1 MAGQIRIRQ
10 VQLLYEQAPL
20 DIIANLLV
28 APLMVAATWNALP
41 HTALLIWLALL
52 ETTVIARLGLAIA
65 FRSWLNPVFAIEH
78 WANVYVATCVASGIC
93 WGGSIVLLNLSP
105 SLIYDTLIALVLGGM
120 LMGGVLTMSSELV
133 AYVAYAL
140 PLALPPVSWL
150 LAQDDPLRGTMGTT
164 GVLYLLLALIT
175 AYRYH
180 RMLIRSLKLGLEN
193 LNVARSLASAKEK
206 TEEINRQLA
215 DQQTA
220 LRDSVE
226 ALRELY
232 QVIST
237 PRRRASEQIHAMLAM
252 GCQRFAVS
260 TGTLCHVIGERC
272 EITQTIPPDG
282 DIPQGDVLALGD
294 TYCRDTLRV
303 PQPIGIEH
311 ASAGPWRQHPCFRKY
326 QLEVYLGAPVRVGE
340 ELYGTLSFSDRRPRL
355 TPFTAVDRELIQLM
369 AQWVGG
375 VLAQERMA
383 EASQRQQTLLSHA
396 SRLNTL
402 GEMASSLVHEI
413 NQPVTAITLY
423 AEACLARMKHQ
434 SIDLDEVRD
443 TIEKIAG
450 QSARANA
457 IIQRIRRFARRGK
470 THHTVVQIRALLEEV
485 ADFLNLEARRHAI
498 RITYDTAPNLPS
510 VLADPLQI
518 QQVILNLVRNAVD
531 AIDGSEDQRTII
543 ISARHEQEQ
552 ETVEIQ
558 VQDTGPGLKPDI
570 LGQLLHPFFTTK
582 PEGLGL
588 GLPISQAIVE
598 AHGGR
603 LWVTSNRGPGVTF
616 HFTLPVAAPTFT
628 PESVAQSE
636 LSVEP
641 ASTR

>member
-1 MAGQIRIRQ
+1 MAGQIRIQQ

-28 APLMVAATWNALP
+28 APLLVVATWNALP
-41 HTALLIWLALL
+41 QTALLIWLALL
-52 ETTVIARLGLAIA
+52 ETTVMARLGLTIA
-65 FRSWLNPVFAIEH
+65 FRRCSDATCAIEC
-78 WANVYVATCVASGIC
+78 WSIAYIVTCAASGIC

-105 SLIYDTLIALVLGGM
+105 ALVYDTLIALVLGGM

-140 PLALPPVSWL
+140 PLALPPVTWL
-150 LAQDDPLRGTMGTT
+150 LVQDDPLRGTMGST
-164 GVLYLLLALIT
+164 GILYLLLALIT

-180 RMLIRSLKLGLEN
+180 HTLIRSLRLGLEN
-193 LNVARSLASAKEK
+193 LSVARSLAGAKEK

-215 DQQTA
+215 EQQTA

-237 PRRRASEQIHAMLAM
+237 PRRRASEKIQAMLAM

-260 TGTLCHVIGERC
+260 TGTLCHIVGERC
-272 EITQTIPPDG
+272 EITQTIPSDG
-282 DIPQGDVLALGD
+282 EIPQGEVLALAD
-294 TYCRDTLRV
+294 TYCRDTLHV
-303 PQPIGIEH
+303 PQPIGFEH

-326 QLEVYLGAPVRVGE
+326 QLEVYLGTPVRVGE
-340 ELYGTLSFSDRRPRL
+340 ELFGTLSFSDRKPRSTL
-355 TPFTAVDRELIQLM
+355 FTVVDRELIQLM

-383 EASQRQQTLLSHA
+383 EASQRQQTLLAHA

-413 NQPVTAITLY
+413 NQPVTAIALY
-423 AEACLARMKHQ
+423 AEACLARLAHQ
-434 SIDLDEVRD
+434 SVEPAELRD
-443 TIEKIAG
+443 TLEKIAA
-450 QSARANA
+450 QSARANT
-457 IIQRIRRFARRGK
+457 IIQRIRHFARRGK
-470 THHTVVQIRALLEEV
+470 THHTVVQIRELLEEV

-498 RITYDTAPNLPS
+498 RITYDTAEDLPP

-518 QQVILNLVRNAVD
+518 QQVIINLVRNAVD
-531 AIDGSEDQRTII
+531 AIDGREDPRTIV
-543 ISARHEQEQ
+543 ISARHEQE
-552 ETVEIQ
+552 TVELT
-558 VQDTGPGLKPDI
+558 VQDTGSGLKPDI

-603 LWVTSNRGPGVTF
+603 LWVTSNHGPGVTF
-616 HFTLPVAAPTFT
+616 HFTLPVAPPAAAP
-628 PESVAQSE
+628 EYVVQSE
-636 LSVEP
+636 RTAEP
-641 ASTR
+641 VSNR